1 MKNSNSKIK
10 ILIIK
15 RLLILMFGVNNP
27 YIVTKYINLFDK
39 IRKDS
44 GIQYA
49 IKYFKAAKL
58 HCTRY
63 ICGKPLLSNKAGVAV
78 DSSG

>member
-1 MKNSNSKIK
+1 MKNYSLKT

-15 RLLILMFGVNNP
+15 RLLKLMFNVNNP
-27 YIVTKYINLFDK
+27 YIVKKYIDLFDK

-44 GIQYA
+44 GLQFA
-49 IKYFKAAKL
+49 IKYFKASKL

-63 ICGKPLLSNKAGVAV
+63 ICGKPLFTNKAGVAI
-78 DSSG
+78 DSTG

>member
-1 MKNSNSKIK
+1 
-10 ILIIK
+10 
-15 RLLILMFGVNNP
+15 MFSVNNP
-27 YIVTKYINLFDK
+27 YIVKKYIDLFEK

-44 GIQYA
+44 GLQYA

-63 ICGKPLLSNKAGVAV
+63 ICGKPLFSNSAGVAI